1 MRYAAATLGS
11 GQGLGPDFLWLF
23 MIFFSFLFGLMV
35 LTGHSVAVEA
45 IPARTARAMFDI
57 FTHFSGPHFA
67 FCHCL
72 YQHNAVG
79 MTTPKIASALFSRSW
94 EPWRCLDLTWITGGT
109 MLRLSNTYIIHNPT
123 HCILFLVFF
132 FFFFFCF
139 SIVRSQ
145 VIFTGKGMTWN
156 SRGRRRLFWRNCH
169 NMQRARIFFFGQTA
183 LAPIGNH
190 DDDDIKPLIELFCF
204 RAEKKSIYLFFII

>member
-1 MRYAAATLGS
+1 
-11 GQGLGPDFLWLF
+11 
-23 MIFFSFLFGLMV
+23 MV

-45 IPARTARAMFDI
+45 ITARTARVMFDI

-132 FFFFFCF
+132 FFFCF

-169 NMQRARIFFFGQTA
+169 NMQRGRIFFLGKRRSRQLVTMMMMISNLWLSFFVSEQKKKVFIYF
-183 LAPIGNH
+183 L
-190 DDDDIKPLIELFCF
+190 LF
-204 RAEKKSIYLFFII
+204 KN

>member
-1 MRYAAATLGS
+1 
-11 GQGLGPDFLWLF
+11 
-23 MIFFSFLFGLMV
+23 MV

-45 IPARTARAMFDI
+45 IPARTARVMFDI

-94 EPWRCLDLTWITGGT
+94 EPWRCLDLTWITGGNNAPFIQY
-109 MLRLSNTYIIHNPT
+109 LHNSQPNTLHS
-123 HCILFLVFF
+123 FFSFFF

-169 NMQRARIFFFGQTA
+169 NMQRGRIFFLGKRRSRQLVTMMMMISNLRLSFFVSEQ
-183 LAPIGNH
+183 
-190 DDDDIKPLIELFCF
+190 
-204 RAEKKSIYLFFII
+204 KKKVSFYLFFII

>member
-1 MRYAAATLGS
+1 MTVY
-11 GQGLGPDFLWLF
+11 
-23 MIFFSFLFGLMV
+23 
-35 LTGHSVAVEA
+35 VEA
-45 IPARTARAMFDI
+45 IPARTARVMFDI

-132 FFFFFCF
+132 FFFFFFVFPSWGLKWF
-139 SIVRSQ
+139 S
-145 VIFTGKGMTWN
+145 
-156 SRGRRRLFWRNCH
+156 L
-169 NMQRARIFFFGQTA
+169 AREWLETAVEGGGYSDAIATTCSAEEFFFWANGA
-183 LAPIGNH
+183 
-190 DDDDIKPLIELFCF
+190 
-204 RAEKKSIYLFFII
+204 RANW